1 MFARKFQVRLESAG
15 GARDCP
21 LKYLDSFA
29 MRSFTGE
36 SRFDDTL
43 PVGAGRLELGA
54 QVPVEPLRAA
64 LEDWFRRKSYLQPG
78 ERVVL
83 EEMPAHGK
91 S

>member
-1 MFARKFQVRLESAG
+1 VLAG
-15 GARDCP
+15 PEGRRDCP

-43 PVGAGRLELGA
+43 PVADGRLEAGSL
-54 QVPVEPLRAA
+54 VPLDALRAA
-64 LEDWFRRKSYLQPG
+64 LEDWFRRKSYLKPQ
-78 ERVVL
+78 ETV
-83 EEMPAHGK
+83 EFA